1 MVKIRGGIF
10 ATPDDALLALSTRI
24 MQQFEVTAPHKC
36 HPCPRQADGAVAQV
50 VRLPPDACGDARRAE
65 ESLRNCPICLAI
77 KTAIQRTESEDQPLA
92 TLQRQAIRRAPAW
105 SAGGKPPKAERS
117 LGARGEVRIERDD
130 GSNWR
135 HSIRAIDEHQ
145 GHTTVTIVHDQ
156 IIAARAEAFKCR
168 YHGTE
173 GACAPETLRRRGDE
187 YSTGIEM
194 GQPDQRSS
202 TGGKIWIDREIVIP
216 NAERVLRR
224 GHLLSSLRERLPGS
238 RVGNQDSGAGTPRR
252 VPLD

>member
-1 MVKIRGGIF
+1 M
-10 ATPDDALLALSTRI
+10 
-24 MQQFEVTAPHKC
+24 
-36 HPCPRQADGAVAQV
+36 
-50 VRLPPDACGDARRAE
+50 
-65 ESLRNCPICLAI
+65 
-77 KTAIQRTESEDQPLA
+77 A
-92 TLQRQAIRRAPAW
+92 TLECQTIGRAPAW
-105 SAGGKPPKAERS
+105 SAGGEPPKAERS
-117 LGARGEVRIERDD
+117 LGARGKVRIERDD

-135 HSIRAIDEHQ
+135 QSIRAIDKHQ

-156 IIAARAEAFKCR
+156 IIAARAATFKYRC
-168 YHGTE
+168 HGTE
-173 GACAPETLRRRGDE
+173 AARVPETLRRRGDE

-202 TGGKIWIDREIVIP
+202 TGGKIWIDGEIVIP